1 MAYEMQLKNY
11 WQFGNIN
18 MNLSGEYVQLFT
30 PVKQLG
36 LKYQLW
42 LGTNEIFLNYT
53 SVKITPILQR

>member
-1 MAYEMQLKNY
+1 MQLKNY

-42 LGTNEIFLNYT
+42 LGTNEIFLNYIV
-53 SVKITPILQR
+53 SIIYRVLWLFYK